1 MDDLTISTTTHVQAR
16 WVITALDDPFN
27 WARLKFKP
35 NKSRSL
41 VNKKGKVSKRFNLQV
56 QEEDIPSIMDR
67 PIKCTSARGRYTIYN
82 GQTDGRPVRVDTV

>member
-16 WVITALDDPFN
+16 WVITALDDTVN

-67 PIKCTSARGRYTIYN
+67 PIKCLGK
-82 GQTDGRPVRVDTV
+82 